1 MEPYEALFERI
12 KELMKKEGLTKYKHS
27 MQSGLPHSTVS
38 NIMKGRTKSAGFL
51 SIVNICRGLNI
62 SVIEFFQSEFL
73 PPKTFLM
80 IELGQRKA
88 VYAFR
93 FGY

>member
-12 KELMKKEGLTKYKHS
+12 KELMKKEGLTKYKLS

-62 SVIEFFQSEFL
+62 LLLNFFNRNYL

>member
-12 KELMKKEGLTKYKHS
+12 KELMKKEGLTKYKLS
-27 MQSGLPHSTVS
+27 MQSSGLPHSTVS

-62 SVIEFFQSEFL
+62 SVIEFFQSEFFTTENL
-73 PPKTFLM
+73 SDD
-80 IELGQRKA
+80 
-88 VYAFR
+88 
-93 FGY
+93 

>member
-12 KELMKKEGLTKYKHS
+12 KELMKKEGLTKYKLS
-27 MQSGLPHSTVS
+27 MQSGLPHSTVL

-62 SVIEFFQSEFL
+62 SVNEFFQSELFTTENL
-73 PPKTFLM
+73 SDD
-80 IELGQRKA
+80 
-88 VYAFR
+88 
-93 FGY
+93 

>member
-12 KELMKKEGLTKYKHS
+12 KELMKKEGLTKYKLS

-38 NIMKGRTKSAGFL
+38 NIMKGKTKSAGFL

-62 SVIEFFQSEFL
+62 SVIEFFQSSSDCNPEILRCNTQDYLSLYSSYIF
-73 PPKTFLM
+73 
-80 IELGQRKA
+80 
-88 VYAFR
+88 
-93 FGY
+93 